1 VTNEVAKTWGQ
12 LLSNKKN
19 YSVILGRFFLDPIW
33 WMFVTF
39 LPMYLVDEFK
49 LNIKE
54 LAFSAWIPYVGAML
68 GSIAGGWF
76 SGYLIRKGATVDKAR
91 KTAMLVGGMIIV
103 PSVIAS
109 VMAANAVIAVILM
122 AFVLGGFQFT
132 IVNIQTLP
140 SDLHC
145 GKSVGSLA
153 GLGGAAAVLGTI
165 LAILFAGQ
173 IESWPLLFGLL
184 AALVPM
190 SLLSVFMTV
199 GKIEQIK

>member
-1 VTNEVAKTWGQ
+1 
-12 LLSNKKN
+12 
-19 YSVILGRFFLDPIW
+19 
-33 WMFVTF
+33 MFVTF
-39 LPMYLVDEFK
+39 LPMYLVEEFN

-54 LAFSAWIPYVGAML
+54 LAFSAWIPYVGAMV
-68 GSIAGGWF
+68 GSISGGWF
-76 SGYLIRKGATVDKAR
+76 SGFLIRKGSTVDKAR
-91 KTAMLVGGMIIV
+91 KTAMLVGGLIIV

-109 VMAANAVIAVILM
+109 VLVPNAIFAVILM

-153 GLGGAAAVLGTI
+153 GLGGAAAVMGTI

-173 IESWPLLFGLL
+173 IASWPLLFGLL

-190 SLLSVFMTV
+190 SLLSVYLTV

>member
-1 VTNEVAKTWGQ
+1 
-12 LLSNKKN
+12 
-19 YSVILGRFFLDPIW
+19 
-33 WMFVTF
+33 
-39 LPMYLVDEFK
+39 
-49 LNIKE
+49 
-54 LAFSAWIPYVGAML
+54 
-68 GSIAGGWF
+68 
-76 SGYLIRKGATVDKAR
+76 
-91 KTAMLVGGMIIV
+91 
-103 PSVIAS
+103 
-109 VMAANAVIAVILM
+109 MAANAALAVILM

-173 IESWPLLFGLL
+173 IASWTLLFGLL

-190 SLLSVFMTV
+190 SLLSVFITV

>member
-1 VTNEVAKTWGQ
+1 
-12 LLSNKKN
+12 
-19 YSVILGRFFLDPIW
+19 
-33 WMFVTF
+33 
-39 LPMYLVDEFK
+39 
-49 LNIKE
+49 
-54 LAFSAWIPYVGAML
+54 
-68 GSIAGGWF
+68 
-76 SGYLIRKGATVDKAR
+76 
-91 KTAMLVGGMIIV
+91 
-103 PSVIAS
+103 
-109 VMAANAVIAVILM
+109 VILM

-173 IESWPLLFGLL
+173 ITSWPLLFGLL

-190 SLLSVFMTV
+190 SLVSVFITV

>member
-1 VTNEVAKTWGQ
+1 
-12 LLSNKKN
+12 
-19 YSVILGRFFLDPIW
+19 
-33 WMFVTF
+33 M
-39 LPMYLVDEFK
+39 
-49 LNIKE
+49 
-54 LAFSAWIPYVGAML
+54 
-68 GSIAGGWF
+68 
-76 SGYLIRKGATVDKAR
+76 DKAR
-91 KTAMLVGGMIIV
+91 KTAMLIGGAIII
-103 PSVIAS
+103 PAVIAS
-109 VMAANAVIAVILM
+109 VLVPNAVAAVLLM

-190 SLLSVFMTV
+190 SLLSIYLTV
-199 GKIEQIK
+199 GKIEQIR